1 MQFGN
6 TTLEVL
12 SGHETQIWL
21 GRGVYISRESLVAGP
36 HELSVL
42 PQALDALNKTCL
54 SFRRDSLEASYF
66 GICDGLSS
74 LMDHNQAVTPTLH
87 LVEKYIEENISVVM
101 VLVDCN

>member
-54 SFRRDSLEASYF
+54 SFRRDSLEASYS

-74 LMDHNQAVTPTLH
+74 LMDHNQTVTPTLH